1 MTGNTMAKTGVFE
14 NVEFEMIQGDG
25 YYYYIIARYR
35 GKDIKVRTSDSKVWD
50 YIDDD
55 SDEEKHHYAR
65 RYCYNKIVEAYRNLY
80 E

>member
-1 MTGNTMAKTGVFE
+1 MAKKGTFE

-25 YYYYIIARYR
+25 YYNYCIIARYR
-35 GKDIKVRTSDSKVWD
+35 GKDIKVHTSDSKVWD
-50 YIDDD
+50 YVDDD
-55 SDEEKHHYAR
+55 SNEEKYNEAR